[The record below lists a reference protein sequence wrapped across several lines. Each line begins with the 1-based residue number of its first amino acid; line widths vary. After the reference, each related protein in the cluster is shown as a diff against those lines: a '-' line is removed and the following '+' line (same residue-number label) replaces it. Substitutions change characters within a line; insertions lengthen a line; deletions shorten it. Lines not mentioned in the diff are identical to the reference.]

1 MVTDGILLLQL
12 GYRRNLTTLNG
23 TNKYYVFHNM
33 VQHLNGFEF
42 KYSRIFLHQLS
53 IMYFTIWW
61 NWNGLESTYSGIILH
76 DWSIMYCTIWCNLLM
91 ASNPNISIS
100 SVYLSHLKTFG
111 LVKIWN
117 IDIIITDKIYSN
129 QNYKMLGNTLPLT
142 AQIQGFWS
150 FWGLIRALS
159 KCPLLNSH
167 PVH

>member
-12 GYRRNLTTLNG
+12 GYRQNLTTLNG

-76 DWSIMYCTIWCNLLM
+76 YWSIMYCTIWCNLLM
-91 ASNPNISIS
+91 ASNPNISVS
-100 SVYLSHLKTFG
+100 SVYRSHLKTFS
-111 LVKIWN
+111 LVQRTKGKSRKFIKKSLRFL
-117 IDIIITDKIYSN
+117 DK
-129 QNYKMLGNTLPLT
+129 LGP
-142 AQIQGFWS
+142 S
-150 FWGLIRALS
+150 
-159 KCPLLNSH
+159 P
-167 PVH
+167 